1 MKKTTLMQ
9 LWKLNKKTNTPFLG
23 TMDMIETLPF
33 LSIYKDNYVRF
44 DKDFVRTRGCFAP
57 TWNRDIEDNDIDVLN
72 NFKED
77 VDNLLFRNSLSYQ
90 RMYDALIAEY
100 SPIENF
106 DRYEE
111 YTDEGTVKNTTTND
125 YGESMEH
132 FDYGKSSETYNYG
145 KSSETYNYGEAS
157 ETYNYGQVNVTDV
170 KGEAQQTNVLGAIK
184 QVDKIGEQTQN
195 TAYGEHT
202 DSTSVGGITTSNTH
216 RVAGYNGGLTDSE
229 SDNGNTSAHTDS
241 TTYGAHNDSVTNKAY
256 QNETNKDAV
265 TNTITDAEHTETH
278 TEDAKSDTH
287 STKAKSDIH
296 STDAKSD
303 VHNTEA
309 KSDIHSTEA
318 KTDTSKLDGT
328 NSNKHSGH
336 LHGNIGVTTNQQMI
350 ESEIQLRSSYSIYLI
365 IYNDIIRELCIL
377 EDDGIDA
384 FTAGLDLGDD
394 SNMEI
399 NVGNVSLKVVQTS
412 DGVEIIAKDD
422 TGTTTGKITNGTNGI
437 NGKDGVTPKFKVET
451 DGDIYVDYS
460 GNNEV

>member
-23 TMDMIETLPF
+23 NMDMIETLPF
-33 LSIYKDNYVRF
+33 LAIYKDNYARF

-90 RMYDALIAEY
+90 KMYEALIAEY

-111 YTDEGTVKNTTTND
+111 YSDEGTVKNTTIND
-125 YGESMEH
+125 YGKSMEH
-132 FDYGKSSETYNYG
+132 FDYGK
-145 KSSETYNYGEAS
+145 AS
-157 ETYNYGQVNVTDV
+157 EAYNYGQVNITDIN
-170 KGEAQQTNVLGAIK
+170 GEAQQINVLGAIK

-195 TAYGEHT
+195 TAYGEHI
-202 DSTSVGGITTSNTH
+202 DSASVGEITTSNTH
-216 RVAGYNGGLTDSE
+216 RVAGYNGGLADSE
-229 SDNGNTSAHTDS
+229 SDNGNTSAHIDS
-241 TTYGAHNDSVTNKAY
+241 TKYGAHNDSVTNKAY

-265 TNTITDAEHTETH
+265 TNTITDAEHIIKH
-278 TEDAKSDTH
+278 AED
-287 STKAKSDIH
+287 AKSDIH
-296 STDAKSD
+296 SI
-303 VHNTEA
+303 EA

-318 KTDTSKLDGT
+318 KKDTSKLDGA

-365 IYNDIIRELCIL
+365 IYNDIVRELCIL
-377 EDDGIDA
+377 EDEGIDA

-394 SNMEI
+394 SDMEI

-422 TGTTTGKITNGTNGI
+422 TGTTTGKITNGTNG
-437 NGKDGVTPKFKVET
+437 KDGVTPKFKVET

>member
-33 LSIYKDNYVRF
+33 LSIYKDNYARF

-90 RMYDALIAEY
+90 RMYEALIAEY

-111 YTDEGTVKNTTTND
+111 YSDEGTVKNTTTND

-132 FDYGKSSETYNYG
+132 FDYGKASETYNYG
-145 KSSETYNYGEAS
+145 KSSETYNYG
-157 ETYNYGQVNVTDV
+157 QVNITDV
-170 KGEAQQTNVLGAIK
+170 NGEAQQTNVLGAIK

-265 TNTITDAEHTETH
+265 TNTITDAEHTINH
-278 TEDAKSDTH
+278 TEDAKSDIH
-287 STKAKSDIH
+287 STEAKSDIH

-377 EDDGIDA
+377 EDEGIDA

-422 TGTTTGKITNGTNGI
+422 SGTTTGKITNGTNGI

>member
-33 LSIYKDNYVRF
+33 LSIYKDNYARF

-90 RMYDALIAEY
+90 RMYEALIAEY

-111 YTDEGTVKNTTTND
+111 YSDEGTVKNTTTND

-132 FDYGKSSETYNYG
+132 FDYGKASETYNYG
-145 KSSETYNYGEAS
+145 KSSETYNYG
-157 ETYNYGQVNVTDV
+157 QVNITDV
-170 KGEAQQTNVLGAIK
+170 NGEAQQTNVLGAIK

-265 TNTITDAEHTETH
+265 TNTITDAEHTINH
-278 TEDAKSDTH
+278 TEDAKSDIH
-287 STKAKSDIH
+287 STEAKSDIH

-422 TGTTTGKITNGTNGI
+422 SGTTTGKITNGTNGI

>member
-33 LSIYKDNYVRF
+33 LSIYKDNYARF

-111 YTDEGTVKNTTTND
+111 YSDEGTVKNTTTND

-132 FDYGKSSETYNYG
+132 FNYGKASETYNYG
-145 KSSETYNYGEAS
+145 K
-157 ETYNYGQVNVTDV
+157 VNITDV
-170 KGEAQQTNVLGAIK
+170 NGEAQQTNVLGAIK

-265 TNTITDAEHTETH
+265 TNTITDAEHTINH
-278 TEDAKSDTH
+278 TEDAKSDMH
-287 STKAKSDIH
+287 S
-296 STDAKSD
+296 
-303 VHNTEA
+303 TEA
-309 KSDIHSTEA
+309 KSDTHSTEA

-328 NSNKHSGH
+328 NSNKHRGH

-394 SNMEI
+394 SDMEI

-422 TGTTTGKITNGTNGI
+422 TGTTTGKITNGTNG
-437 NGKDGVTPKFKVET
+437 KDGVTPKFKVET

>member
-33 LSIYKDNYVRF
+33 LSIYKDNYARF

-111 YTDEGTVKNTTTND
+111 YSDEGTVKNTTTND

-132 FDYGKSSETYNYG
+132 FNYGKASETYNYG
-145 KSSETYNYGEAS
+145 K
-157 ETYNYGQVNVTDV
+157 VNINDV
-170 KGEAQQTNVLGAIK
+170 NGEAQQTNVLGAIK

-265 TNTITDAEHTETH
+265 TNTITDAEHTINH
-278 TEDAKSDTH
+278 TEDAKSDMH
-287 STKAKSDIH
+287 S
-296 STDAKSD
+296 
-303 VHNTEA
+303 TEA
-309 KSDIHSTEA
+309 KSDTHSTEA

-328 NSNKHSGH
+328 NSNKHRGH

-394 SNMEI
+394 SDMEI

-422 TGTTTGKITNGTNGI
+422 TGTTTGKITNGTNG
-437 NGKDGVTPKFKVET
+437 KDGVTPKFKVET